1 MVRPAP
7 NCYAD
12 RFADVTDQTT
22 AERFLALHHGD
33 TPLLMPNPWDAGVA
47 KLLASLGFQ
56 ALATTSSGFA
66 ATLGRPDGGVT
77 RDEAIAHAGAV
88 AAAVDVP
95 VSADL
100 EDCFAA
106 EPEGVADTVTRAI
119 AAGVAG
125 GSVEDFTRDRANP
138 IYDIEQAVAR
148 VEAAAEVAHAGGL
161 RYVLTAR
168 AEAALYG
175 EQDLGVIIER
185 LQRFSAAGADVL
197 FAPGVVAP
205 DDVRRLVSEVDKPV
219 NVLALPGG
227 PDLAAMADIGVGR
240 VSVGG
245 AFAWVAMSAVVEAG
259 RAMLDEGAFVYF
271 DRMAAGRKAWGT
283 ALGG

>member
-1 MVRPAP
+1 M
-7 NCYAD
+7 
-12 RFADVTDQTT
+12 TDQTT

-33 TPLLMPNPWDAGVA
+33 TPLLMPNPWDAGA
-47 KLLASLGFQ
+47 AMLMASLGFQ

-66 ATLGRPDGGVT
+66 ATLGRADGSVT
-77 RDEAIAHAGAV
+77 RDEALAHAAAV

-119 AAGVAG
+119 AGGLAG
-125 GSVEDFTRDRANP
+125 GSVEDFTRDRDNP
-138 IYDIEQAVAR
+138 IYDLEQAVAR
-148 VEAAAEVAHAGGL
+148 VEAAAEAAHAGGL
-161 RYVLTAR
+161 NYVLTAR

-175 EQDLGVIIER
+175 EKDLSVIIER
-185 LQRFSAAGADVL
+185 LQRFSEAGADVL

-205 DDVRRLVSEVDKPV
+205 DDIRRLVSEVDKPV
-219 NVLALPGG
+219 NVLALPGA
-227 PDLAAMADIGVGR
+227 PSVAEMAEIGVAR

-245 AFAWVAMSAVVEAG
+245 AFAWVAFGGVVEAS
-259 RAMLDEGAFVYF
+259 RELLDEGTFGYF
-271 DRMAAGRKAWGT
+271 DRMATGRKAWG
-283 ALGG
+283 AIIGR

>member
-1 MVRPAP
+1 MTEQAEK
-7 NCYAD
+7 
-12 RFADVTDQTT
+12 
-22 AERFLALHHGD
+22 AERFLDLHHGEG
-33 TPLLMPNPWDAGVA
+33 PLLLPNPWDQGSAR
-47 KLLASLGFQ
+47 LLASLGFQ

-66 ATLGRPDGGVT
+66 ATLGRADGGVA

-125 GSVEDFTRDRANP
+125 GSVEDFTRDRDTP
-138 IYDIEQAVAR
+138 IYELEQAVAR
-148 VEAAAEVAHAGGL
+148 VEAAAEVAHSGGL
-161 RYVLTAR
+161 NYVLTAR

-175 EQDLGVIIER
+175 EKDLGVIIER

-205 DDVRRLVSEVDKPV
+205 DDVRRLVAEVDKPV
-219 NVLALPGG
+219 NVVALPGG
-227 PDLAAMADIGVGR
+227 PDVAEMAEMGVGR

-245 AFAWVAMSAVVEAG
+245 AFAWVAMSGVVEAG
-259 RAMLDEGAFVYF
+259 RELLDQGTFGYF
-271 DRMAAGRKAWGT
+271 DRMAAGRKAWG
-283 ALGG
+283 AVIGR

>member
-1 MVRPAP
+1 
-7 NCYAD
+7 
-12 RFADVTDQTT
+12 VTDQTT
-22 AERFLALHHGD
+22 AARFLDLHHGA
-33 TPLLMPNPWDAGVA
+33 TPLLMPNPWDAGAA

-66 ATLGRPDGGVT
+66 ATLGRGDGGVT
-77 RDEAIAHAGAV
+77 RDEALAHAAAV

-106 EPEGVADTVTRAI
+106 EPEGVADTVERAI
-119 AAGVAG
+119 ATGVAG

-138 IYDIEQAVAR
+138 IYELEHAVAR

-175 EQDLGVIIER
+175 EQDLGTIIDR

-197 FAPGVVAP
+197 FAPGVVAA
-205 DDVRRLVSEVDKPV
+205 DDVRRLVAEVDKPV
-219 NVLALPGG
+219 NVLALPTG
-227 PDLAAMADIGVGR
+227 PDLAGLTEAGVAR

-245 AFAWVAMSAVVEAG
+245 ALAWVAMSAVVEAG
-259 RAMLDEGAFVYF
+259 RELLDQGTFGYF
-271 DRMAAGRKAWGT
+271 DRMAAGRKAWG
-283 ALGG
+283 AVIGR